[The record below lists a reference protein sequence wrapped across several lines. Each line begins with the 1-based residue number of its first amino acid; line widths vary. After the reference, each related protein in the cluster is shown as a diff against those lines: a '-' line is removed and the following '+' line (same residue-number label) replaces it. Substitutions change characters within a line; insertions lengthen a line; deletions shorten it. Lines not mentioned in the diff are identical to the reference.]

1 MNCQEALNLLYDIID
16 KEASEIDTRQVQ
28 EHLSRCRDCFNK
40 YELEKSVQGFIQA
53 KLDDDQPAL
62 KLDGLKAKIAGKLDA
77 VDSESR
83 AHRRRSP
90 FRIASFSLA
99 AAALLV
105 VMIGAANLISDFVRH
120 NEQLIPLERAHWS
133 ARENSRTFSAD
144 NPGSALIA
152 RYQDNLQYELHH
164 QVNDFKLVGA
174 MTEEIM
180 GVEMGHFVY
189 SSNGSIVSVFVV
201 PADSFGIPGE
211 LKENEVI
218 RNNLHFFDHNCRGCR
233 LVFHQQGS
241 AVIITATTDTS
252 VELLEFIPGHMAI

>member
-1 MNCQEALNLLYDIID
+1 MNCQEALSLLYDIID

-28 EHLSRCRDCFNK
+28 EHLSRCRDCFDK
-40 YELEKSVQGFIQA
+40 YELEQSIQGFIQA
-53 KLDDDQPAL
+53 KLENDQPAL
-62 KLDGLKAKIAGKLDA
+62 KLDGLRAKIAGKLDA
-77 VDSESR
+77 IDGEARV
-83 AHRRRSP
+83 HRRRSP

-105 VMIGAANLISDFVRH
+105 VMIGAASLISDFVRH
-120 NEQLIPLERAHWS
+120 NERLIPLERAHWS
-133 ARENSRTFSAD
+133 ARENPQAFSAD

-152 RYQDNLQYELHH
+152 RYHDNLRYELHH
-164 QVNDFKLVGA
+164 QVNDFTLVGA

-189 SSNGSIVSVFVV
+189 SNNGSVVSVFVA
-201 PADSFGIPGE
+201 PADRFDIPGD
-211 LKENEVI
+211 LKDNEVV

-241 AVIITATTDTS
+241 VVIITATNDTS